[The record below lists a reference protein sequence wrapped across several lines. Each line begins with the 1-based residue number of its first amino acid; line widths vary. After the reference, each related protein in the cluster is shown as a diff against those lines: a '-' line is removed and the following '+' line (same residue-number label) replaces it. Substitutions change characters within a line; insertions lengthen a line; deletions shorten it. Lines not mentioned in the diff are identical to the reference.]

1 MLTQYKEV
9 RLGLENQLCKVLFSS
24 QNVNN
29 FYRFVCNLKV
39 DRLCFLK
46 RKKKFYIVISL
57 LILVLC

>member
-39 DRLCFLK
+39 ARLCFLK